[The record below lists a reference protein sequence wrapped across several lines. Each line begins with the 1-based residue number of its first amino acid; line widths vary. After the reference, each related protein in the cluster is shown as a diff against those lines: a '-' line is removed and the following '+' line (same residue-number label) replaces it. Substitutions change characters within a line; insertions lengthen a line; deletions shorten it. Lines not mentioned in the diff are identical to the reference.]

1 MVLPGG
7 GESGLT
13 ELIPAG
19 LVSVGDDETV
29 SMLLIAPERSGA
41 TGLETFPR
49 VKTAWRGCDAAIRDV
64 NNHKI
69 HLSACLSEL
78 FALSRS

>member
-1 MVLPGG
+1 
-7 GESGLT
+7 
-13 ELIPAG
+13 
-19 LVSVGDDETV
+19 
-29 SMLLIAPERSGA
+29 MLLIAPERSGA